1 MKGKKKSAREI
12 RELID
17 RNFRAVGDRIIPV
30 VWGWNRE
37 VKRRGAGREATGGS
51 KIRDALSLQRKSAMQ

>member
-1 MKGKKKSAREI
+1 MRKKKSAREI

-17 RNFRAVGDRIIPV
+17 RNFRAVGDRIIPD

-37 VKRRGAGREATGGS
+37 VKRRGAGKEGRT
-51 KIRDALSLQRKSAMQ
+51 